1 MFNILHTKTLQKR
14 MEEKTKEY
22 KQRKKSQII
31 FQKNSKYIK
40 GEKTNKAIFEHCI
53 LTIYPQ
59 TKKDEL

>member
-40 GEKTNKAIFEHCI
+40 GEKN
-53 LTIYPQ
+53 
-59 TKKDEL
+59 